1 MDRTAFAQQVHVAM
15 VCSSRK
21 LRSAGLPASAMQ
33 ICIVVAFL
41 VLLRSDSKYVL
52 WFMAIALPVSL
63 AISAVLAL
71 AVGNAFKCHAPS
83 CPACAK
89 PIGLLTRRKAM
100 ATGLCPNCGNALFG
114 PNHSF
119 EADGYAVAQLKR

>member
-15 VCSSRK
+15 VYASRK
-21 LRSAGLPASAMQ
+21 LRSAGMPASIMQ

-41 VLLRSDSKYVL
+41 VLLQSDSKYIL
-52 WFMAIALPVSL
+52 WFMVIALPVSL

-71 AVGNAFKCHAPS
+71 AVRNAFKRHAPS

-100 ATGLCPNCGNALFG
+100 ATGLCPNCGSALFG
-114 PNHSF
+114 PNRSF
-119 EADGYAVAQLKR
+119 EADGYAAAQLKR